1 MLTARHADVVLV
13 FPMRQ
18 KVGDRFHDET
28 GWRSLCRHSG
38 TRERDEVNPLG
49 IQNHL
54 PERWF
59 PLLS

>member
-1 MLTARHADVVLV
+1 MLAARHADVVLV

-28 GWRSLCRHSG
+28 GWRSLCRQSG